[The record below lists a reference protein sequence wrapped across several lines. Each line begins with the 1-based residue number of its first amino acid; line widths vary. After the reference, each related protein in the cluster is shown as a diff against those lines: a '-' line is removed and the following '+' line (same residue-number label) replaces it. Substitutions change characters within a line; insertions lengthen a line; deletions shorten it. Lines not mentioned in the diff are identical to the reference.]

1 MKKDY
6 GLKRV
11 LLICFFSVCLTTF
24 LSVPA
29 FGQVFRVTIDKLL
42 ESLDHPQL
50 LILDVRTTAN
60 WKANDSK
67 IKGAV
72 RKRPGAFDSWSDDL
86 PKNKLLVLY

>member
-1 MKKDY
+1 MKKIIR
-6 GLKRV
+6 LKRT
-11 LLICFFSVCLTTF
+11 LLICFFSACVTIF
-24 LSVPA
+24 LSAPA
-29 FGQVFRVTIDKLL
+29 CGQVFRVTADKLL

-50 LILDVRTTAN
+50 LVLDVRTSAN
-60 WKANDSK
+60 WKAGDSK